1 MVREA
6 YKGPSFTQLSIEI
19 AFGFVSESILFFA
32 TTDHHFLE
40 LPQPKRQDRNTI
52 GKCSIAAI
60 LKDCLAEIPS
70 SGEKHGW
77 TLKMV
82 VTRVKGILTSVHY
95 SGRMFGAVIR
105 LEKVR
110 FATPQAIEKSARR
123 GSSSP
128 ATRAHLACPRAF
140 LLQETMRMSRIL
152 ER

>member
-52 GKCSIAAI
+52 GKVSEPIAAI

-77 TLKMV
+77 TVKTV
-82 VTRVKGILTSVHY
+82 VTRVKSILAFVQY
-95 SGRMFGAVIR
+95 SGRMFGVAFR
-105 LEKVR
+105 LEEVS
-110 FATPQAIEKSARR
+110 FATPQAIETV
-123 GSSSP
+123 SP
-128 ATRAHLACPRAF
+128 
-140 LLQETMRMSRIL
+140 QGK
-152 ER
+152 